1 MDGCVMMFV
10 RDKRE
15 GTEVALLNLI
25 NSTGA

>member
-10 RDKRE
+10 RDKRVD
-15 GTEVALLNLI
+15 TEVTLLNLI